1 MSVRSWGGRLREGLS
16 KSATRLGE
24 GLSRVF
30 ERRRLDPQTLEEFE
44 DVLIEADFGVHTA
57 AAVVAECA
65 RHRDARSEDIRHV
78 LVTVI
83 ADILRPV
90 ARPLRFDPSLKPS
103 VLLMVGVNGSGKTT
117 TIGKLAA
124 QQTGQGR
131 TVMIAAGDTF
141 RAAAVEQL
149 HIWATRAGATL
160 VSGPPQ
166 ADAAG
171 LAHDACSRSL
181 SEGADILLIDTAGR
195 LHNKSNLMDELAK
208 IQRAVGKAIPGA
220 PHEVILVL
228 DAGAGQN
235 VLAQVEQFQSTVPL
249 QGLILTKLDGS
260 ARGGIVVA
268 LAGQFKLP
276 IYAVGVGEAA
286 ADLQPF
292 APELFAK
299 ALVGLADA

>member
-1 MSVRSWGGRLREGLS
+1 MNGQSWAGRLREGLA

-30 ERRRLDPQTLEEFE
+30 DRPHIDSQTLEELE
-44 DVLIEADFGVHTA
+44 ELLIEADFGVHTA
-57 AAVVAECA
+57 AAVVAQCA
-65 RHRDARSEDIRHV
+65 RHKDVRTQDLHRI
-78 LVTVI
+78 LVSVVG
-83 ADILRPV
+83 DILGPV

-103 VLLMVGVNGSGKTT
+103 VVLVMGVNGSGKTT
-117 TIGKLAA
+117 TIGKIAA
-124 QQTGQGR
+124 QQTSQGR
-131 TVMIAAGDTF
+131 RVMIAAGDTF

-149 HIWATRAGATL
+149 HIWAERAGATL

-171 LAHDACSRSL
+171 LAHDACGRAL

-208 IQRAVGKAIPGA
+208 IERAVGKAIPGA

-235 VLAQVEQFQSTVPL
+235 VLAQVEQFQSIVPID
-249 QGLILTKLDGS
+249 GLVLTKLDGS

-268 LAGQFKLP
+268 VAGQFKLP
-276 IYAVGVGEAA
+276 IYAVGVGEEA

-292 APELFAK
+292 SPDHFAK
-299 ALVGLADA
+299 ALVALAD